1 MDEKLDSD
9 RKAGE
14 GWFNRNVAAM
24 GFTSLFSDM
33 SHEMA
38 TSILAQFITIEL
50 QGSAALLGLIEGL
63 SDFSSSFVK
72 MYSGWFSDKLGKR
85 KPLGILGYAMTG
97 LLIPTIAVAANW
109 IQVLVSR
116 TLGWIG
122 RGIREAPR
130 DALLADSVGADSY
143 GHAFGFHRMMDT
155 IGAIIG
161 PSIAFLLLPIIGFRN
176 VFWVSLIP
184 GVLSIFVFAVFT
196 REVLSSRKM
205 GERKLWTDIKGLPRQ
220 FRLFLLAVGVYGI
233 GNFANTFLVLK
244 TTDAFIPTLGVV
256 EASRLGALL
265 YIFLN
270 IGSAAFAYIFGL
282 LGDRFNRR
290 VLLSLAYVIFSL
302 YCVGFIILPPIVPI
316 YAALFL
322 LAGVETGAID
332 STSRAYAAE
341 LLGEKERGTGYGV
354 MSTVDGVGDF
364 TSSAVAGT
372 FWALLSSSFAFSYGA
387 VLGFVAASILLA
399 INTSPRLSEN

>member
-1 MDEKLDSD
+1 MEPKKELTG
-9 RKAGE
+9 RRR
-14 GWFNRNVAAM
+14 WFNRNVAAM

-50 QGSAALLGLIEGL
+50 QGSAAFLGFIEGL

-85 KPLGILGYAMTG
+85 KSLSILGYAMTG
-97 LLIPTIAVAANW
+97 LLIPTIAAATSW
-109 IQVLVSR
+109 IHILISR
-116 TLGWIG
+116 ILGWIG

-130 DALLADSVGADSY
+130 DALLADSVEPDSY

-155 IGAIIG
+155 LGAIIG
-161 PSIAFLLLPIIGFRN
+161 PSIAFLMLPIIGFRN
-176 VFWVSLIP
+176 VFWIALIP
-184 GVLSIFVFAVFT
+184 GLLSILVFAVFT
-196 REVLSSRKM
+196 REVLSSRKL

-220 FRLFLLAVGVYGI
+220 FRLFLLAAGVYGI
-233 GNFANTFLVLK
+233 GNFANTFLVLR
-244 TTDAFIPTLGVV
+244 TTDAFVPTLGIV

-270 IGSAAFAYIFGL
+270 VGSAAFAYIFGS
-282 LGDRFNRR
+282 LGDRFNKRL
-290 VLLSLAYVIFSL
+290 LLSLAYVIFSV
-302 YCVGFIILPPIVPI
+302 YCIGFIALPPTVLT

-332 STSRAYAAE
+332 STARAYAAE
-341 LLGEKERGTGYGV
+341 LLDERERGTGFGV
-354 MSTVDGVGDF
+354 MSTIDGVGDF
-364 TSSAVAGT
+364 VSSAVAGI
-372 FWALLSSSFAFSYGA
+372 FWTLLSSSFAFAYGA
-387 VLGFVAASILLA
+387 VLGLAATGILLA
-399 INTSPRLSEN
+399 INASSR

>member
-1 MDEKLDSD
+1 MEPKKELTG
-9 RKAGE
+9 RRR
-14 GWFNRNVAAM
+14 WFNRNVAAM

-50 QGSAALLGLIEGL
+50 QGSAAFLGFIEGL

-85 KPLGILGYAMTG
+85 KSLGILGYAMTG
-97 LLIPTIAVAANW
+97 LLIPTIAAATSW
-109 IQVLVSR
+109 IHILISR
-116 TLGWIG
+116 ILGWIG

-130 DALLADSVGADSY
+130 DALLADSVEPDSY

-155 IGAIIG
+155 LGAIIG
-161 PSIAFLLLPIIGFRN
+161 PSIAFLMLPIIGFRN
-176 VFWVSLIP
+176 VFWIALIP
-184 GVLSIFVFAVFT
+184 GLLSILVFAVFT
-196 REVLSSRKM
+196 REVLSSRKL

-220 FRLFLLAVGVYGI
+220 FRLFLLAAGVYGI
-233 GNFANTFLVLK
+233 GNFANTFLVLR
-244 TTDAFIPTLGVV
+244 TTDAFVPTLGIV

-270 IGSAAFAYIFGL
+270 VGSAAFAYIFGS
-282 LGDRFNRR
+282 LGDRFNKRL
-290 VLLSLAYVIFSL
+290 LLSLAYVIFSV
-302 YCVGFIILPPIVPI
+302 YCIGFIALPPTVLT

-332 STSRAYAAE
+332 STARAYAAE
-341 LLGEKERGTGYGV
+341 LLDERERGTGFGV
-354 MSTVDGVGDF
+354 MSTIDGVGDF
-364 TSSAVAGT
+364 VSSAVAGI
-372 FWALLSSSFAFSYGA
+372 FWTLLSSSFAFAYGA
-387 VLGFVAASILLA
+387 VLGLAATGILLA
-399 INTSPRLSEN
+399 INASSR